1 VGLGSQ
7 YQVLREPHILHI
19 QNEDGGNSTVSTDID
34 PSKVIRTEKIQ
45 MTTIDTFLEGRELN
59 APIRFIKIDVE
70 NNEINVIQGAIR
82 TLEKNNYP
90 KILFEGHSD
99 PDKQKEMVEYLKNI
113 LKYSVMPISGY
124 NHMFLA
130 SHN

>member
-1 VGLGSQ
+1 
-7 YQVLREPHILHI
+7 
-19 QNEDGGNSTVSTDID
+19 
-34 PSKVIRTEKIQ
+34 